1 MKKNDILGKHAR
13 QYERLQKSLRD
24 LPLFAQGN
32 VYAIDP
38 PPTATRAS
46 TYYKWTR
53 KIEGKTVTETL
64 SKEQYEAI
72 KDAIDANRQIEET
85 LRRMR
90 KLSQDAILQALPDSP
105 GKRRRKSS

>member
-1 MKKNDILGKHAR
+1 MKKNDILGKHAP
-13 QYERLQKSLRD
+13 QYERLLHSLRN
-24 LPLFAQGN
+24 LPLLAQGN

-53 KIEGKTVTETL
+53 KLDGKTVSETL

-72 KDAIDANRQIEET
+72 KDAIEANRQIEQT

-90 KLSQDAILQALPDSP
+90 TLSQDAILQALPDSP
-105 GKRRRKSS
+105 GKQRRKSS